1 MAHNHEHEHHH
12 DHCEACGHH
21 EHEHEHHHEHNTRE
35 QLRLIIITAVLLIG
49 AVIVEHTLALPT
61 WQLLLVYLIPYI
73 IIGHDT
79 LKEAAEG
86 LMEGDPFNEHFL
98 MSIATIGALCIGF
111 LPGAETQFPEAVFV
125 MLFFQVGELF
135 EGYAEGK
142 SRDSI
147 AHLMEIKPDYATLAD
162 GDRKVSPDEVSV
174 GDTIVIRPGER
185 VPLDG
190 VVIEGQSELNTMA
203 LTGESLPRDV
213 NVDDEVISG
222 CVNLS
227 GVIRVRVTKPYG
239 ESTVS
244 KIIKLVE
251 NAGEHKS
258 QSETFITRFAR
269 IYTPVVV
276 MAAITLAVVPTLMG
290 GSFST
295 WLYRALMFLVV
306 SCPCALVIS
315 VPLTFFGGIGGAS
328 RLGILIKG
336 ANYID
341 VLAKVKT
348 VVFDK
353 TGTLTHGQFAVTAV
367 HPDSCDENHL
377 LHLAAHVEHFSTHP
391 IGAALRDAFPDEATD
406 GCKISDVREVAGQGI
421 VARIGDK
428 EVAVGNTK
436 LMDAIGARWHDCQHL
451 GTIIHVAI
459 DGVYAGHIVIND
471 QVKPDSAEAIAAL
484 KKLGVERTV
493 MLTGDRREVAENVA
507 NTLGLTEYHAELLP
521 ADKVAQ
527 VEALGGGL
535 AFVGD
540 GINDAPVL
548 ARADVGI
555 AMGGLGS
562 DAAIEAADVVLMD
575 DKPSKIALAISIAR
589 RTIAIARQNVAFAI
603 GIKLAVLVLAALG
616 MATMWMAVFADVG
629 VTVIAVLNAMRAL
642 RA

>member
-1 MAHNHEHEHHH
+1 M
-12 DHCEACGHH
+12 
-21 EHEHEHHHEHNTRE
+21 
-35 QLRLIIITAVLLIG
+35 
-49 AVIVEHTLALPT
+49 
-61 WQLLLVYLIPYI
+61 
-73 IIGHDT
+73 
-79 LKEAAEG
+79 
-86 LMEGDPFNEHFL
+86 
-98 MSIATIGALCIGF
+98 
-111 LPGAETQFPEAVFV
+111 
-125 MLFFQVGELF
+125 
-135 EGYAEGK
+135 
-142 SRDSI
+142 
-147 AHLMEIKPDYATLAD
+147 
-162 GDRKVSPDEVSV
+162 
-174 GDTIVIRPGER
+174 IRPGER

-244 KIIKLVE
+244 MIIKLVE